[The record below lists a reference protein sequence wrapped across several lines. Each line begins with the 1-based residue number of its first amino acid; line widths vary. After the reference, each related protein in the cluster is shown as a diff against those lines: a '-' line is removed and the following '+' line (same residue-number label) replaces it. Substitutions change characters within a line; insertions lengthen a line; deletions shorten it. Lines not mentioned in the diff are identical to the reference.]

1 MQKKKINYMLTA
13 HHLDDQIENFYIRLS
28 RGSGLHG
35 LSSMKI
41 AEKNK
46 ENITMFRPFLT
57 SSKKRLNTL
66 LKKYLHTFVKDPS
79 NTNDRFYDL
88 ELEN

>member
-1 MQKKKINYMLTA
+1 MLTA

-28 RGSGLHG
+28 RGSGLQG

-46 ENITMFRPFLT
+46 EKITIVRPFLS
-57 SSKKRLNTL
+57 SSKNRL
-66 LKKYLHTFVKDPS
+66 LKKYLPHLLKTHLIRMTVF
-79 NTNDRFYDL
+79 
-88 ELEN
+88 